1 MAVRDCKEFG
11 DNLVEITK
19 RLLANQNLCKYLSFT
34 DANPLKHDDITNTKT
49 LLHNRIKLVP
59 KVDPQEDTSS
69 TIVLLIN
76 NGFKNSSNPD
86 FKSLNLLVYV
96 YVPFEEWIIND
107 NQLRPFAIM
116 SEIQNSLDYKQ
127 IKGLGHLIFQEF
139 SIELLSDEMG
149 AYRMNFNLDV
159 FN

>member
-19 RLLANQNLCKYLSFT
+19 RLLSNQSLCKYLIYT
-34 DANPLKHDDITNTKT
+34 DANPLKHDDIANTKS
-49 LLHNRIKLVP
+49 LLHKNIRLIP
-59 KVDPQEDTSS
+59 KVTPQENTSS

-76 NGFKNSSNPD
+76 NGSKNSGNPE
-86 FKSLNLLVYV
+86 FKELNLLVYV

-116 SEIQNSLDYKQ
+116 SEIQNTLDYKQ
-127 IKGLGHLIFQEF
+127 VKGLGRLIFQEF
-139 SIELLSDEMG
+139 SVELLSDEMG
-149 AYRMNFNLDV
+149 AYRMNFNLEV